1 MNWQTRVHICIRI
14 QIKMDIVPVLHHLLP
29 VMKLNG
35 KEHEI
40 VVISNFQHNEI
51 FIGSITGRVGIHN
64 WD

>member
-1 MNWQTRVHICIRI
+1 
-14 QIKMDIVPVLHHLLP
+14 MDIVPVLHQVLP

-40 VVISNFQHNEI
+40 VVISNFQHTEI

-64 WD
+64 RD